1 MISQARCGNLRVELN
16 LKSPNK
22 LPALC
27 VNGNEERSAGCRNI
41 KLAKYATKVAENRN
55 REKTKK
61 RKFQEKY
68 YLQSKSLMLHPPLKS
83 LMHNFITPSDHFP
96 LDPQHITAYM
106 VNCKTCTPGKYIGH
120 RVSDQLYGD
129 FITVNMYTIGGERNM
144 KQRIPTNSITSKL
157 VLKSMYASCSTGP
170 FFADHYSH
178 RFEKTQL
185 KFRQEK

>member
-1 MISQARCGNLRVELN
+1 MN

-27 VNGNEERSAGCRNI
+27 VNGNEERSAGCRNM

-83 LMHNFITPSDHFP
+83 LMHNFISPSDLFP

-106 VNCKTCTPGKYIGH
+106 VNCKTCAPGKYIGH
-120 RVSDQLYGD
+120 REKDSSFRPTMWELHHCLHAHKLINFLFFSDFKLRN
-129 FITVNMYTIGGERNM
+129 FSSVNNI
-144 KQRIPTNSITSKL
+144 Q
-157 VLKSMYASCSTGP
+157 
-170 FFADHYSH
+170 
-178 RFEKTQL
+178 
-185 KFRQEK
+185 